1 MAKAKVSEKYTRG
14 LKESTAAKRKAE
26 IRKRA
31 SGKSK
36 SFKPLPGDKKAKT
49 KESKYTKRVKRSG
62 IRKRILE
69 RATKLKGS
77 QDDRF
82 VKAVALETGIS
93 KSIIDQV
100 FRRGQAA
107 WRVGHRPGAT
117 QAQWSRA
124 RVYSF
129 LSKGKTTKTGD
140 ADLYQKA
147 QKALKAKDKRYS
159 F

>member
-14 LKESTAAKRKAE
+14 LKESTAAKRKAQ

-31 SGKSK
+31 AGKDK
-36 SFKPLPGDKKAKT
+36 SYKPLAGDSKAKT
-49 KESKYTKRVKRSG
+49 KESQYTKRVKRSG

-82 VKAVALETGIS
+82 IKAVALETGIS
-93 KSIIDQV
+93 KGIIDQV
-100 FRRGQAA
+100 FKRGQAA

-147 QKALKAKDKRYS
+147 QKALKAKGKS
-159 F
+159 FSF